1 MILRNHQKDLAR
13 MRQEVVKADAAG
25 YQRGIDE
32 MLKRR
37 AQAKGA
43 PPTEE

>member
-1 MILRNHQKDLAR
+1 

-25 YQRGIDE
+25 YKRGIDE

-37 AQAKGA
+37 ARAKGE
-43 PPTEE
+43 PPSEE